1 MRDPTSLLALRPR
14 IGSACLG
21 PERGNG
27 RAFGLDVRC
36 RCAAGCSVPV
46 VVFKTGARQF
56 GPLLSRASWG
66 SSFVGQLQRL
76 EKGITRI

>member
-1 MRDPTSLLALRPR
+1 MFRS
-14 IGSACLG
+14 
-21 PERGNG
+21 RGG
-27 RAFGLDVRC
+27 FQDRR
-36 RCAAGCSVPV
+36 
-46 VVFKTGARQF
+46 ARQF